1 MPQPRVTFLPLG
13 NFMLQAGM
21 HRATLEVKRGCLK
34 NTGAKFVP
42 CFGLGED
49 AVAKSARGIT
59 TFRCVANLED

>member
-1 MPQPRVTFLPLG
+1 
-13 NFMLQAGM
+13 MLQAGM